1 MTDDRPAPQY
11 GEYATPE
18 QQAAAMGHA
27 YVAPLPPPPA
37 GAPHPAAPAPPGEQL
52 RGQQQRGE
60 QLRGN
65 GHFIDRFVT
74 VFQLGIGL
82 LFLISSDWFHLA
94 ENANSAL
101 AETGITTRLPTSV
114 DKYGWV
120 LLGVNILF
128 LLATIVW
135 AYATLRRGRRAYYI
149 PFVGYF
155 AFSVVGAF
163 VIYAILR

>member
-1 MTDDRPAPQY
+1 MTDDRPIPQY

-27 YVAPLPPPPA
+27 YVPPLPPPPA

-52 RGQQQRGE
+52 RGE
-60 QLRGN
+60 QLRGS
-65 GHFIDRFVT
+65 GHFVDRFVT
-74 VFQLGIGL
+74 TFQLGVGL
-82 LFLISSDWFHLA
+82 LFLISSDWFHIA

-101 AETGITTRLPTSV
+101 SETGLTTRLPSSV
-114 DKYGWV
+114 DQYGWV

-128 LLATIVW
+128 LGATIVW

-155 AFSVVGAF
+155 AFSIVLAFGA
-163 VIYAILR
+163 YATLR